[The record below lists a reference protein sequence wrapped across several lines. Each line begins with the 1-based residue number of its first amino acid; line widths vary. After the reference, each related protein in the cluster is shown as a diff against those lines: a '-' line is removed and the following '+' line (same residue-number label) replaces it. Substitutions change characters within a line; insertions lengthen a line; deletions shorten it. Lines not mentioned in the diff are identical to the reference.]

1 MKLVAIAL
9 HRYQRDTPEP
19 IILTQA
25 SELESYGYFQRNG
38 CVPCLRREGVR
49 ACLLLGALPSGGL
62 L

>member
-38 CVPCLRREGVR
+38 CVPWPSALGGWEGVR
-49 ACLLLGALPSGGL
+49 ARLLP
-62 L
+62 